1 MKKHKAFGVPT
12 AIALCSLLLIVSMG
26 VGATVLSISAMS
38 KVRRVQSNYE
48 IVYRTSTNQFID
60 GGASG
65 TVDNISDHT
74 FEWAIYE
81 GENHIRALVAENA
94 KTVRFYAIYDFEHD
108 DLLAYQSSKLFIS
121 EDGSGHKLL
130 GGLVIYGGE
139 NL

>member
-1 MKKHKAFGVPT
+1 MKKHQAFGVPT

-26 VGATVLSISAMS
+26 VGATVVSISAMT

-48 IVYRTSTNQFID
+48 IIYRASTNQFISV
-60 GGASG
+60 GEGC
-65 TVDNISDHT
+65 TVDDISDTT
-74 FEWAIYE
+74 FEWAIYD
-81 GENHIRALVAENA
+81 GENHIRALVAESA
-94 KTVRFYAIYDFEHD
+94 STVRFYAIYDFEHN

-121 EDGSGHKLL
+121 EDGSGNKLL